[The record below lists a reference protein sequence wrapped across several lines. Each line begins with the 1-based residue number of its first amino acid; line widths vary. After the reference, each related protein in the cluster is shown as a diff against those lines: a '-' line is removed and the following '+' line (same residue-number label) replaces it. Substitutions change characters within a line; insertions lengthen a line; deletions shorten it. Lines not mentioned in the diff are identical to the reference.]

1 MDAAGGHILVI
12 CYGNLCRSPMAEGL
26 LRSRLGEN
34 WEISSAGT
42 NAIGGDAPSPMGV
55 EAMRREHGV
64 DISGQR
70 STPLTVPVLAAAD
83 HVFAMSVQQAML
95 AAALGGRPD
104 TVRLFGAFAPSLEQ
118 VDGRADPG
126 GGRAN
131 MFEISDPMGGDYDE
145 YRECMDRL
153 QRCTEKAASW
163 LESGADPEAGPPSV
177 GSPRWRFQVGQSTS

>member
-1 MDAAGGHILVI
+1 MNVTGGRILVI

-26 LRSRLGEN
+26 LRARLGEP
-34 WEISSAGT
+34 WEVVSAGT

-64 DISGQR
+64 DISEQR
-70 STPLTVPVLAAAD
+70 STPLTVPVLSDAD

-118 VDGRADPG
+118 VDGSADPG
-126 GGRAN
+126 GSRAN
-131 MFEISDPMGGDYDE
+131 MFEISDPMGGDFEE
-145 YRECMDRL
+145 YRECMARL
-153 QRCTEKAASW
+153 QRCTEKAAAW
-163 LESGADPEAGPPSV
+163 LESGADPDAGPPAV
-177 GSPRWRFQVGQSTS
+177 GSPRWRFQVGPSAS